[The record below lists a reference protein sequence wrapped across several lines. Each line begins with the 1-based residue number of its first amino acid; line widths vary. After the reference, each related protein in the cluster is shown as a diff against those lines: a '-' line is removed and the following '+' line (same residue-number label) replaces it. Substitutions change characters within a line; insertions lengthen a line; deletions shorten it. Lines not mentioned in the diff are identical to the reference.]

1 MPLEK
6 EFGHGPQPS
15 LRLEQQQPY
24 RNVGRVQGCGVE
36 GGQGLGRWGVFGFQ
50 VFGGAFI
57 ALRSVSPLT
66 QSALRNG
73 LSSIVIPDVKLID
86 FHSF

>member
-15 LRLEQQQPY
+15 FRLEQQQPY
-24 RNVGRVQGCGVE
+24 RNVGRVQGRGVE
-36 GGQGLGRWGVFGFQ
+36 GRQGSDAGVSLDFGLLEEPLYCSDLSLH
-50 VFGGAFI
+50 
-57 ALRSVSPLT
+57 LRSRRCES
-66 QSALRNG
+66 
-73 LSSIVIPDVKLID
+73 LSSIVIPDFKLID